1 MQFQY
6 LWSANKKPGLMNKN
20 IFRKISITAVVSLT
34 LLTIMQC
41 AWVYNLYT
49 DQKEDF
55 NHRVETAA
63 YKSMYGA
70 FALNAVPEEGEI
82 QQINIDLSTF
92 ALYFEINLSELEIY
106 QPFIAEV
113 INLDADRVMM
123 RYCTPPGTG
132 NSSSD
137 AFKNAHTFQMSIDDE
152 DMFGLRISICFP
164 LGEFI
169 KSIWLLL
176 ATSAMIVV
184 LLSLVMIWMVKVLF
198 KQKSLEQMRRDFT
211 HNMTHELK
219 TPISVASAAVDALR
233 NFSAD
238 SNPERRAR
246 YLQMTDTSLKQLAA
260 MVEKILAIAVEGRQA
275 KLNKEQINL
284 ADLLKEA
291 ATEAQLNISS
301 NSSSIGSCGDA
312 KISVGVK
319 CEENIFIEADR
330 FHFKNII
337 ATLLDNAVKY
347 APTGDGRE
355 IEIKVSGERRGGN
368 VVVTVSDN
376 GCGIAKEHL
385 PHIFEKFYRVPKGDI
400 HQVRGYGLGLSYAQ
414 KIVMQHGGRIS
425 AESRLGKGTTITIV
439 LDK

>member
-1 MQFQY
+1 
-6 LWSANKKPGLMNKN
+6 MNKN
-20 IFRKISITAVVSLT
+20 VFRRISIIAVVSLV

-41 AWVYNLYT
+41 VWVYNLYT
-49 DQKEDF
+49 DQKSDF

-70 FALNAVPEEGEI
+70 FALNAAPEEGEI

-92 ALYFEINLSELEIY
+92 ALYFEINLSELDIY

-113 INLDADRVMM
+113 INFDADRVMM
-123 RYCTPPGTG
+123 RYCTPLETG
-132 NSSSD
+132 NGTQDS
-137 AFKNAHTFQMSIDDE
+137 FQNAHTFQMPIDDE
-152 DMFGLRISICFP
+152 NMFGLRISICFP

-176 ATSAMIVV
+176 ATSVMIVV
-184 LLSLVMIWMVKVLF
+184 LLSLVMVWMVKVLF
-198 KQKSLEQMRRDFT
+198 RQKSLEEMRRDFT

-238 SNPERRAR
+238 SNPERRSR
-246 YLQMTDTSLKQLAA
+246 YLQMTDTALKQLSA
-260 MVEKILAIAVEGRQA
+260 MVEKILAVAVEGRQA
-275 KLNKEQINL
+275 KLNKELINL
-284 ADLLKEA
+284 PELLNEA
-291 ATEAQLNISS
+291 AGEIRMNINSS
-301 NSSSIGSCGDA
+301 NGNNSSSCGSCGA
-312 KISVGVK
+312 EITVGVK

-330 FHFKNII
+330 FHFKNVV

-347 APTGDGRE
+347 APTVGRRK
-355 IEIKVSGERRGGN
+355 IEITVSAQSRGGE
-368 VVVTVSDN
+368 VVIAVADN

-414 KIVMQHGGRIS
+414 KIVLQHGGRIS

>member
-1 MQFQY
+1 
-6 LWSANKKPGLMNKN
+6 MNKN
-20 IFRKISITAVVSLT
+20 IFRRISITAVVSLT
-34 LLTIMQC
+34 LLTIVQC

-92 ALYFEINLSELEIY
+92 ALYFEINLSELDIY

-113 INLDADRVMM
+113 IDMDADRVMM
-123 RYCTPPGTG
+123 RYCTPPGTE
-132 NSSSD
+132 NNSSD

-176 ATSAMIVV
+176 ATSVMIVV

-198 KQKSLEQMRRDFT
+198 KQKSLEEMRRDFT

-284 ADLLKEA
+284 AELIKEA
-291 ATEAQLNISS
+291 AAEAQLNVNNNKSS
-301 NSSSIGSCGDA
+301 
-312 KISVGVK
+312 
-319 CEENIFIEADR
+319 
-330 FHFKNII
+330 
-337 ATLLDNAVKY
+337 KY
-347 APTGDGRE
+347 D
-355 IEIKVSGERRGGN
+355 
-368 VVVTVSDN
+368 
-376 GCGIAKEHL
+376 
-385 PHIFEKFYRVPKGDI
+385 
-400 HQVRGYGLGLSYAQ
+400 
-414 KIVMQHGGRIS
+414 
-425 AESRLGKGTTITIV
+425 
-439 LDK
+439 